1 MFNAI
6 RDWIFERDGRAQAV
20 HEIRLLDC
28 GYFKAEDHTEF
39 DNPRL
44 KDDGPGGRNAG
55 YIRGYDS
62 RWSQEGYRDAQQG
75 TTRSEKFGNVS
86 YDCGW
91 LAGMNDLRKR
101 GFRHHALDKE
111 YDRLVR
117 EYYPKDQWAHV
128 GVRDDQ

>member
-6 RDWIFERDGRAQAV
+6 RDWISERAGRAQAV
-20 HEIRLLDC
+20 HEIRHLDS
-28 GYFKAEDHTEF
+28 GYFKAKSHAEF
-39 DNPRL
+39 VNPRL
-44 KDDGPGGRNAG
+44 KYGGPGGRNAG

-62 RWSQEGYRDAQQG
+62 CWSREGHRDAQQG
-75 TTRSEKFGNVS
+75 RIRSEKFGNVS

-91 LAGMNDLRKR
+91 LEGMKDLRKR

-117 EYYPKDQWAHV
+117 EYHPKDLWAHF
-128 GVRDDQ
+128 GVHYDQ